1 MGSDFQGKTF
11 ARKIPIAKN
20 GSPVFLCLRYSAS
33 LCGRDNT
40 SLRNYLKKV
49 TIMTQVQKGKTVPVR
64 PPATYFSY
72 SPDDGY
78 EEHDSPEKAKAAD
91 AAIDAYR
98 GEACDGWSDEVTSVT
113 WGVVA
118 QRAAKFGERKRT
130 NEDAHLS
137 PEIQT
142 VCDYYLAPEVTVPA
156 SLPFLQRP
164 RCCACLPK
172 CLPAN
177 QLKSGNDDSWR
188 SRASNAAVEYADIVD
203 AENIAAGLTPL
214 SPPAD
219 LMPRIYAEARR
230 AYRQYRSGVAGQ
242 TVTDADNPDFLLVM
256 AAWQMFVGLNGER
269 QDGKKP

>member
-1 MGSDFQGKTF
+1 
-11 ARKIPIAKN
+11 
-20 GSPVFLCLRYSAS
+20 
-33 LCGRDNT
+33 
-40 SLRNYLKKV
+40 
-49 TIMTQVQKGKTVPVR
+49 MTQVRRGKAVPVQ

-72 SPDDGY
+72 SPDGGY
-78 EEHDSPEKAKAAD
+78 EEHDSPEKARAAAV

-118 QRAAKFGERKRT
+118 QRATKFGQRKRT
-130 NEDAHLS
+130 EEDAHLS

-142 VCDYYLAPEVTVPA
+142 VCDYYLAPEVPVPDI
-156 SLPFLQRP
+156 LPFPATTALRMFAEML
-164 RCCACLPK
+164 ACESI
-172 CLPAN
+172 
-177 QLKSGNDDSWR
+177 KSGNDDSWR

-230 AYRQYRSGVAGQ
+230 AYSQHRSHLSGQ
-242 TVTDADNPDFLLVM
+242 TVTDADNPDYLLVM
-256 AAWQMFVGLNGER
+256 AAWQVFVGLNSDR
-269 QDGKKP
+269 QDDKKTSG

>member
-1 MGSDFQGKTF
+1 
-11 ARKIPIAKN
+11 
-20 GSPVFLCLRYSAS
+20 
-33 LCGRDNT
+33 
-40 SLRNYLKKV
+40 
-49 TIMTQVQKGKTVPVR
+49 MTQVQKGKTVPVR

-78 EEHDSPEKAKAAD
+78 EEHDSPEKAKAAAD

-98 GEACDGWSDEVTSVT
+98 GEACDGWSDEVTGVT

-118 QRAAKFGERKRT
+118 QRATKFGERKRT

-156 SLPFLQRP
+156 SLPFPATTALRMFAEML
-164 RCCACLPK
+164 ACESI
-172 CLPAN
+172 
-177 QLKSGNDDSWR
+177 KSGNDDSWR

-230 AYRQYRSGVAGQ
+230 AYRQYRSGVSGQ

-256 AAWQMFVGLNGER
+256 AAWQMFVGLNSER
-269 QDGKKP
+269 QDGKKPESSD